1 MFFFFKTVLSYF
13 RRKRYIFSAF
23 FFFFVNQEIYVTG
36 LVIYNDFTVDLHR
49 ESIGTSGKRIYVLCE
64 PIVTGGTREFTIFAN
79 WRELYVSS
87 RIRIKVSTVSC
98 YEKDLISSV
107 NLFPLFFVQWL
118 FPFSPHFIIIL
129 QPCFSILKRLCM
141 YIRDMWYCRENNK
154 IQCSQTIR

>member
-23 FFFFVNQEIYVTG
+23 FFFVVNQEIYVTG

-79 WRELYVSS
+79 
-87 RIRIKVSTVSC
+87 
-98 YEKDLISSV
+98 
-107 NLFPLFFVQWL
+107 
-118 FPFSPHFIIIL
+118 
-129 QPCFSILKRLCM
+129 
-141 YIRDMWYCRENNK
+141 
-154 IQCSQTIR
+154 